1 MSGSTSLDNNYSV
14 HLELY
19 AACPARK
26 ASTMLATDPNYKP
39 EWVLLTGHDDAL
51 EVQKPSSAAATSH
64 PGS

>member
-1 MSGSTSLDNNYSV
+1 MSGSNSLNNNYSA

-26 ASTMLATDPNYKP
+26 ASAMLVADPNRFP
-39 EWVLLTGHDDAL
+39 EWALLTGHDDAL
-51 EVQKPSSAAATSH
+51 EVQKPPSAAATSH